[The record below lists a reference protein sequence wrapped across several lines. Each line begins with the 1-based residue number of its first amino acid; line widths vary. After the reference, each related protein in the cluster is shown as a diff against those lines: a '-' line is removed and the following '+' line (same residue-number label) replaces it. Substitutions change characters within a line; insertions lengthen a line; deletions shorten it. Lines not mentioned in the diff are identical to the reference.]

1 MKQKI
6 KEYIERKETGLL
18 QTELR
23 IYKIRSLGIL
33 RQPRLS
39 GRRGIQR
46 MRDRKQFWK
55 GIAAGFI
62 ITLAL
67 VEAAMFGKNM
77 LSDMEDE
84 QKAESGQLN
93 LTGES
98 VETKLDEIQALME
111 TYYLEEIDTEQ
122 VENYLYKGAVAGLG
136 DIYAAYYTEEEY
148 QSLIDTTN
156 GSYYGIGVEISQN
169 MTTGVIT
176 ISRIFEGSP
185 AEEAGLL
192 PGDVVYRIAGQEVTG
207 EDLNKVVTLIKGEE
221 YTTVTVEVARDG
233 EEDYLEFEVERRTI
247 EVPTVESEMLEDHIG
262 YIVITSFDDVTTE
275 QFLTAL
281 DSLEQQ
287 GMEGLIV
294 DLRNNGGGLV
304 SSVCA
309 ILDRLLPE
317 GLIVYTEDKYG
328 NREEE
333 FSDAENYFDK
343 PMAVLVNANSASA
356 SEIFAGAIKDYGIGT
371 LVGTTTYGKGIVQ
384 KIYPLS
390 DGTAVKLTVSKY
402 YTPNG
407 NNIHGT
413 GITPDI
419 EVELDESL
427 KYEVEVPKEKDN
439 QLQAAIEALKQPGL

>member
-1 MKQKI
+1 MKDK
-6 KEYIERKETGLL
+6 
-18 QTELR
+18 
-23 IYKIRSLGIL
+23 
-33 RQPRLS
+33 
-39 GRRGIQR
+39 
-46 MRDRKQFWK
+46 KQFLT
-55 GIAAGFI
+55 GIAAGFV
-62 ITLAL
+62 ITMVL
-67 VEAAMFGKNM
+67 VEAVMFGQNV
-77 LSDMEDE
+77 LADMES
-84 QKAESGQLN
+84 ESRKENGQLD
-93 LTGES
+93 LTGS
-98 VETKLDEIQALME
+98 DVEAKLEEIQALME

-122 VENYLYKGAVAGLG
+122 VEDYLYKGAVAGLG

-148 QSLIDTTN
+148 QSLIDSTN

-169 MTTGVIT
+169 MSTGIIT

-192 PGDVVYRIAGQEVTG
+192 PGDVIYKIAGQEVTG
-207 EDLNKVVTLIKGEE
+207 EDLNKVVSLIKGEE
-221 YTTVTVEVARDG
+221 YTTVSVEVARDG
-233 EEDYLEFEVERRTI
+233 QSGYLEFEVERRTI
-247 EVPTVESEMLEDHIG
+247 EVPTVESEMLEDNIG
-262 YIVITSFDDVTTE
+262 YIAITSFDDVTTE
-275 QFLTAL
+275 QFMTAL
-281 DSLEQQ
+281 DTLESQ
-287 GMEGLIV
+287 GMEALIV

-343 PMAVLVNANSASA
+343 PMAVLVNGNSASA

-413 GITPDI
+413 GIEPDVT
-419 EVELDESL
+419 VELDEDL
-427 KYEVEVPKEKDN
+427 MYEVEVPKEEDN
-439 QLQAAIEALKQPGL
+439 QLRAAIEALQGN